1 MADQPNTPDMSKVEA
16 ESLDPALC
24 RLERVQDPAV
34 IVIFGATGDLT
45 WRKLFPSL
53 FALYQ
58 NQLLPENVCIVGTA
72 RSRLSHDDFRK
83 SMRRSVEPE
92 PDREPTGWDA
102 LSQRL
107 FYHPV
112 SYDQEETFTSL
123 KSFLD
128 ELDVTFATQGNRL
141 FYLAVPPN
149 VYPAIAHQLG
159 RAGLTQEDS
168 KAGSWIRFVVEK
180 PFGHDLESARELDK
194 ALHSSFAEHQ
204 IFRIDHYLAKETV
217 QNILMLRFANSIFE
231 PIWDRRYIDSVSI
244 TAAEQLGVEHRAGYY
259 DRFGILRDMFQ
270 NHMMQLLALCA
281 MEPPSIFEAER
292 VRDEKTKVYR
302 CLRPFPTSELDNYLV
317 LGQYAA
323 GQIKGKKVRGYRE
336 EPNVDPQS
344 LTPTFASM
352 KVFLDNWRWQGVP
365 FYLTSGKRLAE
376 KRTEIKVQFKHVPN
390 SMFRGIL
397 GEDISANRLT
407 LGIQPKEEIHLSF
420 QTKVPG
426 PKVCLRTVKMHFDY
440 NQGYTGPVLEAYQKV
455 LLDCLLGDH
464 TLFWRQDGV
473 ELCWGF
479 LTPILIECDCPD
491 QGKRLHT
498 YEAGTWGPEAVNN
511 LLPSLPGPNR

>member
-1 MADQPNTPDMSKVEA
+1 MVEQTSTVNTPDVEA
-16 ESLDPALC
+16 ENLDPSLC

-53 FALYQ
+53 FSLYR
-58 NQLLPENVCIVGTA
+58 NGLLPENVCIVGAA
-72 RSRLSHDDFRK
+72 RSKLSHDDFRE
-83 SMRRSVEPE
+83 SMRRSVEEE
-92 PDREPTGWDA
+92 PGREPRDWEH
-102 LSQRL
+102 LSERL

-112 SYDQEETFTSL
+112 SYDDRESFSSL

-128 ELDVTFATQGNRL
+128 ELDTTFATRGNRI
-141 FYLAVPPN
+141 FYLAVPPSA
-149 VYPAIAHQLG
+149 YPTIAHQLG
-159 RAGLTQEDS
+159 DTGLAREDPER
-168 KAGSWIRFVVEK
+168 KNWVRFVVEK
-180 PFGHDLESARELDK
+180 PFGSDLASARELDQ
-194 ALHSSFAEHQ
+194 ALHASFAEHQ

-231 PIWDRRYIDSVSI
+231 PIWNRRYIDSVTI

-259 DRFGILRDMFQ
+259 DSYGVLRDMFQ

-302 CLRPFPTSELDNYLV
+302 CLRPFPTSELDSYLV
-317 LGQYAA
+317 LGQY
-323 GQIKGKKVRGYRE
+323 GPGRINGKEVRGYKE
-336 EPNVDPQS
+336 EPKVDPET

-376 KRTEIKVQFKHVPN
+376 KRTEIKVQFKHVPS
-390 SMFRGIL
+390 SMFRGVL

-407 LGIQPKEEIHLSF
+407 LGIQPREEIHLSF

-426 PKVCLRTVKMHFDY
+426 PKVCLRTVRMHFDY
-440 NQGYTGPVLEAYQKV
+440 NQGYTGPILEAYEKV
-455 LLDCLLGDH
+455 LLDCLLGDQ

-498 YEAGTWGPEAVNN
+498 YEAGSWGPEAVKN
-511 LLPSLPGPNR
+511 LLPSLPGPGR